1 VGRPSSDQ
9 TPAEQRVTGARQP
22 GGGFPHGSRGQ
33 QDIGV
38 AELCRHA
45 LLRVVTQSPCRVVVV
60 DRGVQA
66 GVQQV
71 EQLRGQRV
79 PVLMFPMHA
88 SSNVRD
94 REDATCVGCLRLI
107 LIEGAATNIDACRA
121 NPQGSLF
128 EVDVRPALPSDLA
141 AP

>member
-1 VGRPSSDQ
+1 LTDVRL
-9 TPAEQRVTGARQP
+9 ARLVTHDIAA
-22 GGGFPHGSRGQ
+22 
-33 QDIGV
+33 IGV
-38 AELCRHA
+38 ALAKREA
-45 LLRVVTQSPCRVVVV
+45 LDGLAAFC
-60 DRGVQA
+60 
-66 GVQQV
+66 
-71 EQLRGQRV
+71 RGQCGEQR
-79 PVLMFPMHA
+79 
-88 SSNVRD
+88 VRD